1 MSTEPN
7 LPRLLSL
14 LTKQTSKGQLDW
26 AIADPPTLAIRGT
39 DNVYPLFFET
49 KYKGQ
54 TIGLGQCRYRGYDAE
69 NDRLIWDERLVMMF
83 IDHYGRVIWEATQPY
98 SALSNLF
105 ITVREKA
112 ADVDGILSHLLA
124 DDPDG
129 EA

>member
-7 LPRLLSL
+7 LPKLLSL
-14 LTKQTSKGQLDW
+14 LTKLTSKGQLEW
-26 AIADPPTLAIRGT
+26 SIAEPPTLATRGT

-54 TIGLGQCRYRGYDAE
+54 QIGLGQCRYRDYDPD
-69 NDRLIWDERLVMMF
+69 NDRHIWDERFVMMF
-83 IDHYGRVIWEATQPY
+83 IDRYGRVIWEATQPY

-105 ITVREKA
+105 RTVREKA
-112 ADVDGILSHLLA
+112 ADVDGTLNHLLA

>member
-7 LPRLLSL
+7 LPKLLSL
-14 LTKQTSKGQLDW
+14 LTKLTSTGQLEW
-26 AIADPPTLAIRGT
+26 SIAEPPTLATRGT

-54 TIGLGQCRYRGYDAE
+54 QIGLGQCRYRDYDPD
-69 NDRLIWDERLVMMF
+69 NDRHIWDERFVMMF
-83 IDHYGRVIWEATQPY
+83 IDRYGRVIWEATQPY

-105 ITVREKA
+105 RTVREKA
-112 ADVDGILSHLLA
+112 ADVDGLLNHLLA

>member
-7 LPRLLSL
+7 LPKLLSL
-14 LTKQTSKGQLDW
+14 LTKLTSKGQLDW
-26 AIADPPTLAIRGT
+26 SIAEPPSLATRGT
-39 DNVYPLFFET
+39 DDVYPLFFET

-54 TIGLGQCRYRGYDAE
+54 QIGLGQCRYRGYDPD
-69 NDRLIWDERLVMMF
+69 NDRHIWDERFVVMF
-83 IDHYGRVIWEATQPY
+83 IDSYGRVIWEATQPY

-105 ITVREKA
+105 RTVREKA